1 MKSLAIVA
9 LTASTTL
16 AGQIQVP
23 VTVVNQTKLGEEQA
37 RWAQWGATHEYKAEV
52 DRNATAVDLA
62 KAFAQF

>member
-23 VTVVNQTKLGEEQA
+23 VTVVNQTKLGEE
-37 RWAQWGATHEYKAEV
+37 
-52 DRNATAVDLA
+52 
-62 KAFAQF
+62 